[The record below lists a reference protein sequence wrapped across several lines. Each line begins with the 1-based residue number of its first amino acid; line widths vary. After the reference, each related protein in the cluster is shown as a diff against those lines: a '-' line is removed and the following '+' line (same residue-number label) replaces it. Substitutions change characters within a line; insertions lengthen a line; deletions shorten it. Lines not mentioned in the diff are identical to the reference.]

1 MHLKNNKNNCKKKS
15 AKISPAGKKFGILF
29 LQKKIRRC
37 SCGRQKRSNS
47 NTHYNRIVCT
57 DSDCSGRGF
66 CVYPDA
72 YTLKLHGCYKNSIQV
87 TAKIDDIAIDNQS
100 NIQVTYKYTYNG
112 KEYTTQRSSRVTE
125 MKRGDKKE
133 IKISKTD
140 KSEVLPYESEIENI
154 LPFAAIDAMLL
165 LLAWVLWLKCVKK
178 K

>member
-1 MHLKNNKNNCKKKS
+1 MDDKKE
-15 AKISPAGKKFGILF
+15 AITTRITIVLLVLILTTAAGVF
-29 LQKKIRRC
+29 
-37 SCGRQKRSNS
+37 
-47 NTHYNRIVCT
+47 
-57 DSDCSGRGF
+57 
-66 CVYPDA
+66 A

-112 KEYTTQRSSRVTE
+112 KEYTTQRSE

-140 KSEVLPYESEIENI
+140 MSEVLPYESEAENI
-154 LPFAAIDAMLL
+154 LPFAAIDAMLI

>member
-1 MHLKNNKNNCKKKS
+1 MDDKKE
-15 AKISPAGKKFGILF
+15 AIATRITIVLLVLIMTAAAGVF
-29 LQKKIRRC
+29 
-37 SCGRQKRSNS
+37 
-47 NTHYNRIVCT
+47 
-57 DSDCSGRGF
+57 
-66 CVYPDA
+66 A

-112 KEYTTQRSSRVTE
+112 KEYTTQRSE

-140 KSEVLPYESEIENI
+140 MSEVLPYESEAENI
-154 LPFAAIDAMLL
+154 LPFAAIDAMLI

>member
-1 MHLKNNKNNCKKKS
+1 MDDKKE
-15 AKISPAGKKFGILF
+15 AIATRITIVLLVLILTAAAGVF
-29 LQKKIRRC
+29 
-37 SCGRQKRSNS
+37 
-47 NTHYNRIVCT
+47 
-57 DSDCSGRGF
+57 
-66 CVYPDA
+66 A

-112 KEYTTQRSSRVTE
+112 KEYTTQRSE

-140 KSEVLPYESEIENI
+140 MSEVLPYESEAENI
-154 LPFAAIDAMLL
+154 LPFAAIDAMLI

>member
-1 MHLKNNKNNCKKKS
+1 MDDKKE
-15 AKISPAGKKFGILF
+15 AIATRITIVLLVLILTAAAGVF
-29 LQKKIRRC
+29 
-37 SCGRQKRSNS
+37 
-47 NTHYNRIVCT
+47 
-57 DSDCSGRGF
+57 
-66 CVYPDA
+66 A

-112 KEYTTQRSSRVTE
+112 KEYTTQRSE

-140 KSEVLPYESEIENI
+140 MSEVLPYESEAENI
-154 LPFAAIDAMLL
+154 LPFAEIDAMLI

>member
-1 MHLKNNKNNCKKKS
+1 MDDKKE
-15 AKISPAGKKFGILF
+15 AIATRITIVLLVLIMTTAAGVF
-29 LQKKIRRC
+29 
-37 SCGRQKRSNS
+37 
-47 NTHYNRIVCT
+47 
-57 DSDCSGRGF
+57 
-66 CVYPDA
+66 A

-87 TAKIDDIAIDNQS
+87 TAKIDDIAIDSQS

-112 KEYTTQRSSRVTE
+112 KEYTTQRSE

-140 KSEVLPYESEIENI
+140 MSEVLPYESEAENI
-154 LPFAAIDAMLL
+154 LPFAAIDAMLI

>member
-1 MHLKNNKNNCKKKS
+1 MTT
-15 AKISPAGKKFGILF
+15 AAGVF
-29 LQKKIRRC
+29 
-37 SCGRQKRSNS
+37 
-47 NTHYNRIVCT
+47 
-57 DSDCSGRGF
+57 
-66 CVYPDA
+66 A

-112 KEYTTQRSSRVTE
+112 KEYTTQRSE

-140 KSEVLPYESEIENI
+140 MSEVLPYESEAENI
-154 LPFAAIDAMLL
+154 LPFAAIDAMLI

>member
-1 MHLKNNKNNCKKKS
+1 MDDKKE
-15 AKISPAGKKFGILF
+15 AIATRITIVLLVLILTAAAGVF
-29 LQKKIRRC
+29 
-37 SCGRQKRSNS
+37 
-47 NTHYNRIVCT
+47 
-57 DSDCSGRGF
+57 
-66 CVYPDA
+66 A

-87 TAKIDDIAIDNQS
+87 TAKIDYIAIDSQS

-112 KEYTTQRSSRVTE
+112 KEYTTQRSE

-140 KSEVLPYESEIENI
+140 MSEVLPYESEAENI
-154 LPFAAIDAMLL
+154 LPFAAIDAMLI

>member
-1 MHLKNNKNNCKKKS
+1 MDNKKE
-15 AKISPAGKKFGILF
+15 AIATRITIVLLVLIMTTAAGVF
-29 LQKKIRRC
+29 
-37 SCGRQKRSNS
+37 
-47 NTHYNRIVCT
+47 
-57 DSDCSGRGF
+57 
-66 CVYPDA
+66 A

-112 KEYTTQRSSRVTE
+112 KEYTTQRSE

-140 KSEVLPYESEIENI
+140 MSEVLPYESEAENI
-154 LPFAAIDAMLL
+154 LPFAAIDAMLI

>member
-1 MHLKNNKNNCKKKS
+1 MDDKKE
-15 AKISPAGKKFGILF
+15 AIATRITIVLLVLILTAAAGVF
-29 LQKKIRRC
+29 
-37 SCGRQKRSNS
+37 
-47 NTHYNRIVCT
+47 
-57 DSDCSGRGF
+57 
-66 CVYPDA
+66 A

-112 KEYTTQRSSRVTE
+112 KEYTTQRSE

-133 IKISKTD
+133 IKLNKTD
-140 KSEVLPYESEIENI
+140 MSEVLPYESEAENI
-154 LPFAAIDAMLL
+154 LPFAAIDAMLI

>member
-1 MHLKNNKNNCKKKS
+1 MDDKKETIKTTHI
-15 AKISPAGKKFGILF
+15 AIVLLVLILTAAVGVF
-29 LQKKIRRC
+29 
-37 SCGRQKRSNS
+37 
-47 NTHYNRIVCT
+47 
-57 DSDCSGRGF
+57 
-66 CVYPDA
+66 A
-72 YTLKLHGCYKNSIQV
+72 YTLKLHGCYKNSIQA
-87 TAKIDDIAIDNQS
+87 TAEIDDIAIDNQS
-100 NIQVTYKYTYNG
+100 NVQVTYKYTYNG

-178 K
+178 Q

>member
-1 MHLKNNKNNCKKKS
+1 MFVLILT
-15 AKISPAGKKFGILF
+15 AAAGVF
-29 LQKKIRRC
+29 
-37 SCGRQKRSNS
+37 
-47 NTHYNRIVCT
+47 
-57 DSDCSGRGF
+57 
-66 CVYPDA
+66 A

-87 TAKIDDIAIDNQS
+87 TAKIDDIAIDNHS

-112 KEYTTQRSSRVTE
+112 KEYTTQRSSRVEE

-140 KSEVLPYESEIENI
+140 KSEVLPYEYEVENI

>member
-1 MHLKNNKNNCKKKS
+1 MDEKKE
-15 AKISPAGKKFGILF
+15 AIATRITIVLFVLILTAAAGVF
-29 LQKKIRRC
+29 
-37 SCGRQKRSNS
+37 
-47 NTHYNRIVCT
+47 
-57 DSDCSGRGF
+57 
-66 CVYPDA
+66 A
-72 YTLKLHGCYKNSIQV
+72 YTLKLHCCYKNSIQV
-87 TAKIDDIAIDNQS
+87 TAEIDDIAIDNQS

>member
-1 MHLKNNKNNCKKKS
+1 MWTTKKETIKTTRI
-15 AKISPAGKKFGILF
+15 AIVLLVLILTAAVGVF
-29 LQKKIRRC
+29 
-37 SCGRQKRSNS
+37 
-47 NTHYNRIVCT
+47 
-57 DSDCSGRGF
+57 
-66 CVYPDA
+66 A
-72 YTLKLHGCYKNSIQV
+72 YTLKLHDCYKNSIQA
-87 TAKIDDIAIDNQS
+87 TAEIDDIAIDNQS
-100 NIQVTYKYTYNG
+100 NVQVTYKYTYNG

-178 K
+178 Q

>member
-1 MHLKNNKNNCKKKS
+1 MDDKKE
-15 AKISPAGKKFGILF
+15 AIATRITIVLLVLILTAAAGVF
-29 LQKKIRRC
+29 
-37 SCGRQKRSNS
+37 
-47 NTHYNRIVCT
+47 
-57 DSDCSGRGF
+57 
-66 CVYPDA
+66 A

-87 TAKIDDIAIDNQS
+87 TAKIDDIAIDSQS

-112 KEYTTQRSSRVTE
+112 KEYTTQRSE

-140 KSEVLPYESEIENI
+140 MSEVLPYESEAENI
-154 LPFAAIDAMLL
+154 LPFAAIDAMLI

>member
-1 MHLKNNKNNCKKKS
+1 M
-15 AKISPAGKKFGILF
+15 
-29 LQKKIRRC
+29 
-37 SCGRQKRSNS
+37 
-47 NTHYNRIVCT
+47 
-57 DSDCSGRGF
+57 
-66 CVYPDA
+66 
-72 YTLKLHGCYKNSIQV
+72 KLHGCYKNSIQV